1 MNPYF
6 IEIFNQALE
15 SYHFNRE
22 NGTTSLDSGLKI
34 LNSVVTHLY
43 GLAFCLEDEES
54 LRFLRLTLEELRS
67 HKIPRP
73 ISRFNTTI
81 WS

>member
-6 IEIFNQALE
+6 IEIFNHALE

-34 LNSVVTHLY
+34 LNSAVTHLY
-43 GLAFCLEDEES
+43 GLAFCLEDEDS
-54 LRFLRLTLEELRS
+54 LRVLRIILEELRS